1 MKDIKKIYNKIKFSS
16 LPLSLIYENTLTA
29 EKYFCT
35 PIGAKIFARLGV
47 DGVHFCTVAGF
58 GETVFAVNPS
68 NCEGQQVFPV
78 AHDLKEFLEL
88 VLTLGGAG
96 LIDQI
101 PLFTKEKIEK
111 EQSNF
116 LEQMKDDEAWR
127 CDIERLKNTF
137 GIEMLTVSP
146 YELVREISD
155 SFDHSRLR
163 FKKEKP
169 IYATDF
175 FSITEIKIPKNK
187 D

>member
-1 MKDIKKIYNKIKFSS
+1 MKDIKKIYSKIKFTSP
-16 LPLSLIYENTLTA
+16 PLSLIYENTRSA
-29 EKYFCT
+29 ERYFCT

-78 AHDLKEFLEL
+78 AHDLKGFLEL

-101 PLFTKEKIEK
+101 PLFTKEKIEE
-111 EQSNF
+111 EQARF
-116 LEQMKDDEAWR
+116 LEQMKDNEAWR
-127 CDIERLKNTF
+127 RDIERLKNTF
-137 GIEMLTVSP
+137 GIEKTTASP
-146 YELVREISD
+146 YELIRELSD
-155 SFDHSRLR
+155 SFDYSELK
-163 FKKEKP
+163 FPKQKP